1 MRAWAV
7 VGTEARPSLE
17 LAVSPGQF
25 TELLCPQSA
34 HPLSKTVSFQDTVGQ
49 SLKDHGGA
57 PNADPPQI
65 RAASFYKL
73 GFQIRLYF

>member
-7 VGTEARPSLE
+7 VGTKARPSLE

-25 TELLCPQSA
+25 TELLCPHST
-34 HPLSKTVSFQDTVGQ
+34 HPLSKRM
-49 SLKDHGGA
+49 SLRCRAKPEGLREA
-57 PNADPPQI
+57 LTNTDPPQI
-65 RAASFYKL
+65 RAAPFYKL